1 MSTSG
6 REESRPLASD
16 EGLRREVSFIGLLWM
31 MAKLA
36 SSTPVNPGHNGS
48 SQVKP
53 ISRLTSTF
61 LEAAPGFEPG
71 YGALQ
76 APA

>member
-1 MSTSG
+1 MRRAYELRDKVTAYDAASVALAETLG
-6 REESRPLASD
+6 CHPRAMERRRRAAPEIETASD
-16 EGLRREVSFIGLLWM
+16 QVS
-31 MAKLA
+31 
-36 SSTPVNPGHNGS
+36 N
-48 SQVKP
+48 
-53 ISRLTSTF
+53 

>member
-1 MSTSG
+1 MQTTG
-6 REESRPLASD
+6 IHQR
-16 EGLRREVSFIGLLWM
+16 
-31 MAKLA
+31 K
-36 SSTPVNPGHNGS
+36 H
-48 SQVKP
+48 
-53 ISRLTSTF
+53 

>member
-1 MSTSG
+1 MGDLQFGDRASEPVTSSDQG
-6 REESRPLASD
+6 RPQAVASRWHAAWPGKL
-16 EGLRREVSFIGLLWM
+16 LIRR
-31 MAKLA
+31 AP
-36 SSTPVNPGHNGS
+36 PVYLP
-48 SQVKP
+48 KP
-53 ISRLTSTF
+53 

>member
-1 MSTSG
+1 MTSPG
-6 REESRPLASD
+6 SHLAM
-16 EGLRREVSFIGLLWM
+16 LRRQPAYLRTL
-31 MAKLA
+31 
-36 SSTPVNPGHNGS
+36 
-48 SQVKP
+48 
-53 ISRLTSTF
+53 